1 MILELFLALLLGIF
15 VGTIAGLLP
24 GIHVNLISVFLLSIL
39 TFFLNFVE
47 PIVLIV
53 FIVAMTIS
61 DTFVSFIPSIFLGAP
76 DEDTTLSVLP
86 GHELLLK
93 GKGYEA
99 GLVQI
104 DFGTHQTITDIR
116 KDYISS
122 KINLQQ
128 YTAKCK
134 ALGIEP

>member
-1 MILELFLALLLGIF
+1 MIIEFIFALLSGIL

-39 TFFLNFVE
+39 AFFLNFLQ
-47 PIVLIV
+47 PIILAV

-76 DEDTTLSVLP
+76 DEDSVLSVLP

-93 GKGYEA
+93 
-99 GLVQI
+99 
-104 DFGTHQTITDIR
+104 
-116 KDYISS
+116 
-122 KINLQQ
+122 
-128 YTAKCK
+128 
-134 ALGIEP
+134 